1 MSKIHQLQTWRAKQA
16 RIAGR
21 FALAAIVATA
31 VVIVG
36 MASLTSVGDFSA
48 AALGD
53 ANANTPA
60 TTPAEAAASTAAPS
74 RGFDY
79 FPDHYVNQAQEP
91 AEPVATF

>member
-1 MSKIHQLQTWRAKQA
+1 MSKIHYLSTWRAKQA

-36 MASLTSVGDFSA
+36 MASFTSVGDFSA

-60 TTPAEAAASTAAPS
+60 TSPAGSGAAPS

-79 FPDHYVNQAQEP
+79 FPDHYVNQAKEP
-91 AEPVATF
+91 AEPIATF